1 VHHHPKRRPVE
12 DALSSPP
19 LYIIDIREAST
30 ERDAARRSAK
40 SVRQPVRSRTTHAVR
55 AGAAGYQSVSRG
67 TILNQLRRTQARK
80 QGIAAMTDLPSHVEI
95 HEEGPR
101 EGFQIEPGPIPS
113 ADKIRLI
120 EALAETG
127 LHHIQACSFVNT
139 RLVPGWADA
148 EAVVAGFTAKPGVEY
163 TGLFFN
169 GNGLDRALAFN
180 GKLTVHGSISL
191 TASEGFTRKNLN
203 RSHAE
208 NVEAMKKHSAL
219 QLSKGIPVNRIGVMA
234 AFGCNYQG
242 DISPAQVIRTL
253 HDGLAI
259 ARETG
264 AEITL
269 FSLADTMGWATPA
282 RIERVIGEVRS
293 HWPDV
298 TLSLHLHDTRGLAI
312 ANAHAGLKLGVTRY
326 DSTVG
331 GLGGCPFAGQP
342 KAAGNICTE
351 ELVLLCEEMGIDTGV
366 DLDALI
372 EAGRLAEKIVGHQ
385 LPSELIHAGSLDA
398 FRRKAA

>member
-1 VHHHPKRRPVE
+1 
-12 DALSSPP
+12 
-19 LYIIDIREAST
+19 
-30 ERDAARRSAK
+30 
-40 SVRQPVRSRTTHAVR
+40 
-55 AGAAGYQSVSRG
+55 
-67 TILNQLRRTQARK
+67 
-80 QGIAAMTDLPSHVEI
+80 MTDLPSHVEI

-120 EALAETG
+120 EALADTG
-127 LHHIQACSFVNT
+127 LRHIQVCSFVNT

-148 EAVVAGFTAKPGVEY
+148 EAVVEGFTARPGVEY

-169 GNGLDRALAFN
+169 GNGLDRALAFK
-180 GKLTVHGSISL
+180 GKLTVNGAIAL
-191 TASEGFTRKNLN
+191 TASAGFTRRNLN
-203 RSHAE
+203 RSPQE
-208 NVEAMKKHSAL
+208 NIDAMKKHSAL
-219 QLSKGIPVNRIGVMA
+219 QQSKGIPVTRIGVMA

-253 HDGLAI
+253 QDGLDI
-259 ARETG
+259 AEETG
-264 AEITL
+264 ATITL

-282 RIERVIGEVRS
+282 RIERVIAEVRS
-293 HWPDV
+293 RWPDM
-298 TLSLHLHDTRGLAI
+298 TLALHLHDTRGLAV
-312 ANAHAGLKLGVTRY
+312 ANAHTALKMGVIQY

-351 ELVLLCEEMGIDTGV
+351 ELVLLCEEMGIHTGV
-366 DLDALI
+366 DLDSLI
-372 EAGRLAEKIVGHQ
+372 EVGRLAEDIVGHQ

>member
-1 VHHHPKRRPVE
+1 
-12 DALSSPP
+12 
-19 LYIIDIREAST
+19 
-30 ERDAARRSAK
+30 
-40 SVRQPVRSRTTHAVR
+40 
-55 AGAAGYQSVSRG
+55 
-67 TILNQLRRTQARK
+67 
-80 QGIAAMTDLPSHVEI
+80 MTDLPQHVEV

-101 EGFQIEPGPIPS
+101 EGFQIEPGPIPTEN
-113 ADKIRLI
+113 KIKLI

-127 LHHIQACSFVNT
+127 LRHIQACSFVNT

-148 EAVVAGFTAKPGVEY
+148 EAVVEGFKPKPGVEY

-169 GNGLDRALAFN
+169 GNGLDRALAFKD
-180 GKLTVHGSISL
+180 KLTVQGSISL

-208 NVEAMKKHSAL
+208 NLEAMRKHSAL
-219 QLSKGIPVNRIGVMA
+219 QQAKGVAVTRIGVMA

-242 DISPAQVIRTL
+242 DIAPAQVIRTL
-253 HDGLAI
+253 EDGLAI
-259 ARETG
+259 AAETG
-264 AEITL
+264 ADISL

-282 RIERVIGEVRS
+282 RIERVIGEVR
-293 HWPDV
+293 HRWPDMN
-298 TLSLHLHDTRGLAI
+298 LSLHLHDTRGMAV
-312 ANAHAGLKLGVTRY
+312 ANAHAGLKMGVTRY

-351 ELVLLCEEMGIDTGV
+351 ELVLLCEEMGIQTGV

-372 EAGRLAEKIVGHQ
+372 EVGRLAEEIVGHQ

>member
-1 VHHHPKRRPVE
+1 M
-12 DALSSPP
+12 S
-19 LYIIDIREAST
+19 
-30 ERDAARRSAK
+30 
-40 SVRQPVRSRTTHAVR
+40 
-55 AGAAGYQSVSRG
+55 
-67 TILNQLRRTQARK
+67 
-80 QGIAAMTDLPSHVEI
+80 DLPKHVEI

-101 EGFQIEPGPIPS
+101 EGFQIEPGPIS
-113 ADKIRLI
+113 TGEKIRLI

-127 LHHIQACSFVNT
+127 LHHVQACSFVNP

-148 EAVVAGFTAKPGVEY
+148 EAVVQGFEAKPGVHY

-180 GKLTVHGSISL
+180 GKLTVTGAISL
-191 TASEGFTRKNLN
+191 TASEGFTKKNLN
-203 RSHAE
+203 RTHAE
-208 NVEAMKKHSAL
+208 NVAAMKRHSEL
-219 QLSKGIPVNRIGVMA
+219 QLAKSVPVDRVGVMA

-242 DISPAQVIRTL
+242 DITPAQVIKTL
-253 HDGLAI
+253 EDGMQI
-259 ARETG
+259 AEETG
-264 AEITL
+264 AEITT
-269 FSLADTMGWATPA
+269 FSLADTMGWAAPH
-282 RIERVIGEVRS
+282 RIEQVIGAVRER
-293 HWPDV
+293 WPDMKI
-298 TLSLHLHDTRGLAI
+298 SLHLHDTRGLAV
-312 ANAHAGLKLGVTRY
+312 ANAHAGLKMGVTRF

-372 EAGRLAEKIVGHQ
+372 DVGRMAEDIVGHQ

-398 FRRKAA
+398 FRRKAH